1 VRLVINCSLL
11 THYGIIK
18 GAIFITVVKIIM
30 IYLRSSGCLFIYAYS
45 LLFYVIV
52 VGVAVDVVCI
62 VLGYFCLNVQRSI
75 TKVFCLF
82 FYFFFFCLLIF
93 HLPCIL
99 S

>member
-62 VLGYFCLNVQRSI
+62 VLGYFYDQPRACLQILCDFSNSI
-75 TKVFCLF
+75 SF
-82 FYFFFFCLLIF
+82 
-93 HLPCIL
+93 
-99 S
+99 